1 MEVWQSLLE
10 NYYWI
15 IQILGIVLLAF
26 SAVYLFKINVKK
38 YKVIYSFYS
47 VVLVLLNVFVGF
59 NHFVG

>member
-59 NHFVG
+59 DHFVG